1 MNKLIFRKLSF
12 DILAFFLLS
21 STAITLIVWV
31 IQGVNLLD
39 IISEQGHSIRVYL
52 LYSILNIPKI
62 FSKLIIFTYFLTLF
76 VVLNRYEEN
85 NEILIF
91 WTNGIRKIS
100 FINFI
105 AKLSIFFVLLQLT
118 FNLFFVP
125 FTQNLAQEYL
135 KNSSIEFFPK
145 LIQERKFS
153 NVMDNLTLF
162 VEKSDDKGFLKG
174 IYIKEKINDNESKII
189 VASEGKLIKKKTGFS
204 FKLLNGEITNVNKKG
219 SFNLGFKETIYE
231 LSKFENKTR
240 KEKKLDET
248 ESVFLINCLEIF
260 ITKRK
265 DTKLRCGQEDYSFEI
280 KAIYE
285 EIFKRSINPIYI
297 IILSLVSSLLILKP
311 KISHFQNYFKSF
323 LFIIGFII
331 IIFSELSYKFITSQ
345 VSIEIAFILLPIISI
360 LFFYIYILIKSR
372 FNLTYL

>member
-1 MNKLIFRKLSF
+1 MNKLIFRKLSL
-12 DILAFFLLS
+12 DILTFFLLS
-21 STAITLIVWV
+21 SMAITLIVWV

-105 AKLSIFFVLLQLT
+105 AKISIFFVLLQLA
-118 FNLFFVP
+118 FNLLFVP
-125 FTQNLAQEYL
+125 YTQNLAQEYL

-162 VEKSDDKGFLKG
+162 VEESNDAGILKG

-189 VASEGKLIKKKTGFS
+189 VASEGKLIKNKSGFS

-248 ESVFLINCLEIF
+248 ESIFLVNCLDTF
-260 ITKRK
+260 ITDRK
-265 DTKLRCGQEDYSFEI
+265 DTKVRCGKYDYSFEI

-311 KISHFQNYFKSF
+311 KISYLQNYFKFF
-323 LFIIGFII
+323 LFILGFII
-331 IIFSELSYKFITSQ
+331 IIFSELSYKFITSP
-345 VSIEIAFILLPIISI
+345 VSVEIIFILLPIISI
-360 LFFYIYILIKSR
+360 LFFYIYILIKSK

>member
-1 MNKLIFRKLSF
+1 MNKLIFRKLSL

-162 VEKSDDKGFLKG
+162 VEKSDDKGFL
-174 IYIKEKINDNESKII
+174 
-189 VASEGKLIKKKTGFS
+189 
-204 FKLLNGEITNVNKKG
+204 
-219 SFNLGFKETIYE
+219 
-231 LSKFENKTR
+231 
-240 KEKKLDET
+240 
-248 ESVFLINCLEIF
+248 
-260 ITKRK
+260 
-265 DTKLRCGQEDYSFEI
+265 
-280 KAIYE
+280 
-285 EIFKRSINPIYI
+285 
-297 IILSLVSSLLILKP
+297 
-311 KISHFQNYFKSF
+311 
-323 LFIIGFII
+323 
-331 IIFSELSYKFITSQ
+331 
-345 VSIEIAFILLPIISI
+345 
-360 LFFYIYILIKSR
+360 
-372 FNLTYL
+372 

>member
-1 MNKLIFRKLSF
+1 MNKLIFRKLSL

-204 FKLLNGEITNVNKKG
+204 FKLLNGEITNVNNKG

-311 KISHFQNYFKSF
+311 KISYFQNYFKSF

-345 VSIEIAFILLPIISI
+345 VSIEIVFILLPIISI
-360 LFFYIYILIKSR
+360 LIFYTYILIKSK

>member
-189 VASEGKLIKKKTGFS
+189 VASEGKLIKNKTGFS

-231 LSKFENKTR
+231 LSKFDNKTR

-260 ITKRK
+260 IAKRK

-311 KISHFQNYFKSF
+311 KISYFQNYFKSF

-345 VSIEIAFILLPIISI
+345 VSIEIVFILLPIISI
-360 LFFYIYILIKSR
+360 LFFYTYILIKSK

>member
-39 IISEQGHSIRVYL
+39 IISEQGHSVKVYL

-174 IYIKEKINDNESKII
+174 IYIKEKISDNESKII

-297 IILSLVSSLLILKP
+297 IILSLVSSSLILKP
-311 KISHFQNYFKSF
+311 KISYFQNYFKSF

>member
-1 MNKLIFRKLSF
+1 MNKLIFRKLSL

-204 FKLLNGEITNVNKKG
+204 FKLLNGEITNVNKTG

-311 KISHFQNYFKSF
+311 KISFFQNYFKSF

-345 VSIEIAFILLPIISI
+345 VSIEIVFILLPIISI
-360 LFFYIYILIKSR
+360 LFFYTYILIKSK

>member
-39 IISEQGHSIRVYL
+39 IISEQGHSVKVYL

-345 VSIEIAFILLPIISI
+345 VSIEIVFILLPLISI
-360 LFFYIYILIKSR
+360 LFFYTYILIKSK

>member
-1 MNKLIFRKLSF
+1 MNKLIFRKLSL

-311 KISHFQNYFKSF
+311 KISYFQNYFKSF

-345 VSIEIAFILLPIISI
+345 VSIEIVFILLPIISV
-360 LFFYIYILIKSR
+360 LFFYTYILIKSK

>member
-1 MNKLIFRKLSF
+1 MNKLIFRKLSL

-118 FNLFFVP
+118 FNLFLVP

-189 VASEGKLIKKKTGFS
+189 VASEGKLIKNKTGFS

-219 SFNLGFKETIYE
+219 NFNLGFKETIYE

-345 VSIEIAFILLPIISI
+345 VSIEIVFILLPIISI
-360 LFFYIYILIKSR
+360 LFFYTYILIKSK